1 MWHDGDSR
9 LKRNGRLQTL
19 RRSQHKCA
27 FTGVQ
32 CIVLLICASAFAL
45 ASAATI
51 RDRPVVIGKPAVVP
65 AVAVVQTEKD
75 FVPIL
80 KSVAERKDDGSF
92 VFSYEG
98 ADGSYREEVGIV
110 KNAGTDDETLE
121 VSGSYRYLDADGQ
134 LIEVRYTAGENGFVP
149 QGTNIP
155 QEISLAAKAAAE
167 FARSHPVEV
176 EVK

>member
-1 MWHDGDSR
+1 M
-9 LKRNGRLQTL
+9 
-19 RRSQHKCA
+19 
-27 FTGVQ
+27 
-32 CIVLLICASAFAL
+32 
-45 ASAATI
+45 
-51 RDRPVVIGKPAVVP
+51 IGKPAVVP

-176 EVK
+176 EVKWDELKLDNKINHDQWLKNFKVLYKYACLLLIN